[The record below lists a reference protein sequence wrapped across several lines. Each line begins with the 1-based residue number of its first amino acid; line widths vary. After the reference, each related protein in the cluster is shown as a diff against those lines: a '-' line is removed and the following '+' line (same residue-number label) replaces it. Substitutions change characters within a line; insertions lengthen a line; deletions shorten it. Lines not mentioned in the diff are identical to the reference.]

1 MPIKSVTKKF
11 AFSKDEVINLILD
24 IDKYKEFLPWC
35 KNSYI
40 VEKKENDLVK
50 TISANLEIGYKQF
63 ADTYTSLVT
72 LDKNKSEISVKHL
85 NGPLKKLNNIWK
97 FKELSKKS
105 CEVNFYIEIELDN
118 FILNKIFEKFFNTGF
133 EKNFLAFQDRVEKK
147 LK

>member
-1 MPIKSVTKKF
+1 LPIKSVTKKF

-85 NGPLKKLNNIWK
+85 NGPLKNLIIFGNSRN
-97 FKELSKKS
+97 FPKK
-105 CEVNFYIEIELDN
+105 VV
-118 FILNKIFEKFFNTGF
+118 K
-133 EKNFLAFQDRVEKK
+133 
-147 LK
+147 